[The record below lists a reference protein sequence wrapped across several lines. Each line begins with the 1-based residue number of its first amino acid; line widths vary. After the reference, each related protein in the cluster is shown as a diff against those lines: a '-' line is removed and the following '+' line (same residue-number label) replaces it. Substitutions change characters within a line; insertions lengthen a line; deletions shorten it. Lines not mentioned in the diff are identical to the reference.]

1 MRQTG
6 DQHFY
11 DYDHDDFDDYDHD
24 NFSDYDHD
32 DVGDFYDD
40 HGDFDDFDCLKMR
53 VIIVLLM
60 QQTGGQW
67 SLFSCSLIEV

>member
-6 DQHFY
+6 DQYFY

-24 NFSDYDHD
+24 DFSDYDHD

-40 HGDFDDFDCLKMR
+40 HGDFDDFDCFSHNGCDNCADGNR
-53 VIIVLLM
+53 FHVL
-60 QQTGGQW
+60 
-67 SLFSCSLIEV
+67 